1 MGNHR
6 GGVGHSDGG
15 GNNRGGVDGV
25 GNNRGSMNGVGNDRG
40 RMNGVGNRDSLRV
53 LGLASVR
60 DLSDVAVNV
69 VGVVG
74 DGLDTAVRKVHLVGA
89 LNNTGAIVA
98 LSLAKGGLG
107 VVVGNSVV
115 VGVGGDLSKVIKRGS
130 VCNSVDNGG
139 SVDNR
144 SVVDNRGSVD
154 DRGVVDNGSGMDK
167 RGGVDSVVGDRGSV
181 DKRGS
186 MGNSVVGN
194 RVGDSGGGMDK
205 RGSVGHSVVGN
216 GVGNYWSSMGNWV
229 SNVGSDGNNSSVSD
243 GNRPVGSNG
252 RLDLREALGVVG
264 LGNGRVGGAKGLGLD
279 KSPLLAMSSG
289 D

>member
-25 GNNRGSMNGVGNDRG
+25 GNNRGGMNGVGNDG
-40 RMNGVGNRDSLRV
+40 GSVDSVGNRDSLGV

-60 DLSDVAVNV
+60 DLSDVAINV

-130 VCNSVDNGG
+130 VCNSVDN
-139 SVDNR
+139 
-144 SVVDNRGSVD
+144 RGSMD
-154 DRGVVDNGSGMDK
+154 DRGSVDNGSGMDK
-167 RGGVDSVVGDRGSV
+167 RGGVDSVVGNRGSV

-205 RGSVGHSVVGN
+205 RGSVGYSVVGN

-229 SNVGSDGNNSSVSD
+229 GNVGSDGNNSSVSD
-243 GNRPVGSNG
+243 GNGPVGSNG

>member
-25 GNNRGSMNGVGNDRG
+25 GNNRGGVD
-40 RMNGVGNRDSLRV
+40 GVGNRDSLGV
-53 LGLASVR
+53 LGLTSVR
-60 DLSDVAVNV
+60 DLSDVAINV

-74 DGLDTAVRKVHLVGA
+74 DGLDTAVREVHLVGA

-130 VCNSVDNGG
+130 VCNSVDN
-139 SVDNR
+139 
-144 SVVDNRGSVD
+144 RGSMD
-154 DRGVVDNGSGMDK
+154 DRGSVDNGSGMDK
-167 RGGVDSVVGDRGSV
+167 RGGVDSVVGNRGSV

-205 RGSVGHSVVGN
+205 RGSVGYSVVGN
-216 GVGNYWSSMGNWV
+216 GVGNHWSSMGNWV
-229 SNVGSDGNNSSVSD
+229 GNVGSDGNNSSVSD
-243 GNRPVGSNG
+243 GNGPVGSDG

>member
-25 GNNRGSMNGVGNDRG
+25 GNNRGSMNGVGNDGG
-40 RMNGVGNRDSLRV
+40 RVDSVGNRDSLRV

-60 DLSDVAVNV
+60 DLSDVAINV
-69 VGVVG
+69 VGVVS

-115 VGVGGDLSKVIKRGS
+115 VGVGGDLGKVIKRGS
-130 VCNSVDNGG
+130 VCNSVDNRG
-139 SVDNR
+139 SMD
-144 SVVDNRGSVD
+144 DRGSVD

-167 RGGVDSVVGDRGSV
+167 RGGVDSVVGNRGSV

-205 RGSVGHSVVGN
+205 RGSVGYSVVGN
-216 GVGNYWSSMGNWV
+216 GVGNHWSSMGNWV
-229 SNVGSDGNNSSVSD
+229 GNVGSDGNNSSVSD
-243 GNRPVGSNG
+243 GNGPVGSNG

>member
-6 GGVGHSDGG
+6 GGVGHSDRG

-25 GNNRGSMNGVGNDRG
+25 GNNRGSMNGVGNDGG
-40 RMNGVGNRDSLRV
+40 RVDSVGNRNSLRV

-60 DLSDVAVNV
+60 DLSDVAINV
-69 VGVVG
+69 VGVVV
-74 DGLDTAVRKVHLVGA
+74 DGLDTAVREVHLVGA

-130 VCNSVDNGG
+130 VCNSVDN
-139 SVDNR
+139 
-144 SVVDNRGSVD
+144 RGSMD

-167 RGGVDSVVGDRGSV
+167 RGGVDSVVGNRGSV

-194 RVGDSGGGMDK
+194 RVGDSGGSMDK
-205 RGSVGHSVVGN
+205 RGSVGYSVVGN
-216 GVGNYWSSMGNWV
+216 GVGNHWSSMGNWV
-229 SNVGSDGNNSSVSD
+229 GNVGSDGNNSSVSD
-243 GNRPVGSNG
+243 GNGPVGSDG

>member
-1 MGNHR
+1 
-6 GGVGHSDGG
+6 V

-25 GNNRGSMNGVGNDRG
+25 GNNRGGVD
-40 RMNGVGNRDSLRV
+40 GVGNRDSLGV
-53 LGLASVR
+53 LGLTSVR
-60 DLSDVAVNV
+60 DLSDVAINV

-115 VGVGGDLSKVIKRGS
+115 VGVGGDLGKVIKRGS
-130 VCNSVDNGG
+130 VCNSVDDRG
-139 SVDNR
+139 SMD
-144 SVVDNRGSVD
+144 DRGSVD
-154 DRGVVDNGSGMDK
+154 DRGGVDNGSGMDK
-167 RGGVDSVVGDRGSV
+167 RGSVDSVVGNRGSV

-194 RVGDSGGGMDK
+194 RVGDSGGSMDK
-205 RGSVGHSVVGN
+205 RGSVGYSVVGN
-216 GVGNYWSSMGNWV
+216 GVGNHWSSMGNWV
-229 SNVGSDGNNSSVSD
+229 GNVGSDGNNSSVSD
-243 GNRPVGSNG
+243 GNGPVGSNG

>member
-1 MGNHR
+1 MN
-6 GGVGHSDGG
+6 GG
-15 GNNRGGVDGV
+15 GNDGGRVD
-25 GNNRGSMNGVGNDRG
+25 S
-40 RMNGVGNRDSLRV
+40 VGNRNSLRV

-60 DLSDVAVNV
+60 DLSDVAINV
-69 VGVVG
+69 VGVVS

-130 VCNSVDNGG
+130 VCNSVDN
-139 SVDNR
+139 
-144 SVVDNRGSVD
+144 RGSMD

-167 RGGVDSVVGDRGSV
+167 RGGVDSVVGNRGSV
-181 DKRGS
+181 
-186 MGNSVVGN
+186 GNSVVGN
-194 RVGDSGGGMDK
+194 RGGDSGGGMDK
-205 RGSVGHSVVGN
+205 RGSVGYSVGN
-216 GVGNYWSSMGNWV
+216 GVGNHWSSMGNWV
-229 SNVGSDGNNSSVSD
+229 GNVGSDGNNSSVSD
-243 GNRPVGSNG
+243 GNGPVGSNG

>member
-6 GGVGHSDGG
+6 GGVGHSDRG

-25 GNNRGSMNGVGNDRG
+25 GNNRGSMNGVGNDGG
-40 RMNGVGNRDSLRV
+40 RVDGVGNRDSLRV

-115 VGVGGDLSKVIKRGS
+115 VGVGGDLGKVIKRGS
-130 VCNSVDNGG
+130 VCNSVYD
-139 SVDNR
+139 
-144 SVVDNRGSVD
+144 RGSVD

-181 DKRGS
+181 DKGS
-186 MGNSVVGN
+186 
-194 RVGDSGGGMDK
+194 
-205 RGSVGHSVVGN
+205 
-216 GVGNYWSSMGNWV
+216 
-229 SNVGSDGNNSSVSD
+229 
-243 GNRPVGSNG
+243 
-252 RLDLREALGVVG
+252 
-264 LGNGRVGGAKGLGLD
+264 
-279 KSPLLAMSSG
+279 
-289 D
+289 

>member
-15 GNNRGGVDGV
+15 GNNRG
-25 GNNRGSMNGVGNDRG
+25 SMNGVGNDGG
-40 RMNGVGNRDSLRV
+40 RVDGVGNRDSLRV

-60 DLSDVAVNV
+60 DLSDVTINV

-74 DGLDTAVRKVHLVGA
+74 DGLDTAVREVHLVGA

-98 LSLAKGGLG
+98 LRLAEGGLG

-115 VGVGGDLSKVIKRGS
+115 VGVGGDLGKVIKRGS
-130 VCNSVDNGG
+130 VCNSVDN
-139 SVDNR
+139 
-144 SVVDNRGSVD
+144 RGS
-154 DRGVVDNGSGMDK
+154 VDNGSGMDK
-167 RGGVDSVVGDRGSV
+167 RGGVDSVVGNRGSV

-194 RVGDSGGGMDK
+194 RVGDSRGSMDK
-205 RGSVGHSVVGN
+205 RGSVGHSMVGK

-229 SNVGSDGNNSSVSD
+229 GNVGSDGNNSSVSD
-243 GNRPVGSNG
+243 GNGPVGSNG